1 MDGRT
6 NRFLGLRVGTGVWRR
21 LLISCCTTIA
31 APNSAHVFRAGERGG
46 REGVQRGGGIE
57 SNSKLA
63 TLPWANKGSDHHGYS
78 RPCSH
83 VRHTQTHRIPN
94 RPTRHSVGRQNARP
108 CRRVALSSR
117 RCGPSL
123 LSRYAIHEAFRLR
136 CLGRCHSRLSLRLVL
151 LGYVNMQL
159 RVH

>member
-1 MDGRT
+1 MT

-78 RPCSH
+78 RPYSH
-83 VRHTQTHRIPN
+83 VRHTQTHEYRIDRHDIQSDDKMPDHVVESPYPLVDADPHFSRVMRYM
-94 RPTRHSVGRQNARP
+94 RPSDYAVWAGATAAFPS
-108 CRRVALSSR
+108 ALYFW
-117 RCGPSL
+117 G
-123 LSRYAIHEAFRLR
+123 
-136 CLGRCHSRLSLRLVL
+136 
-151 LGYVNMQL
+151 M
-159 RVH
+159 